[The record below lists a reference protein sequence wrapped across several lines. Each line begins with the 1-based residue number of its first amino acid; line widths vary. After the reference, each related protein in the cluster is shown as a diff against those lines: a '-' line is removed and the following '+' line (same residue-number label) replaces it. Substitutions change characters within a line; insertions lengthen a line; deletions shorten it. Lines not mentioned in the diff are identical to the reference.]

1 MAKIDKLKNGS
12 APGND
17 KIEVVLL
24 KAVKSEIAEPL
35 TMIYTKSFQTND
47 IPADWKDS
55 NITPVFKKVSKSNPS
70 NHRPLAMT
78 PIPCKIMESI
88 IKDDIVAHLEEQNLI
103 RSSQH
108 GFTKNRSCAT
118 NLLEFFEKVCQIF
131 DEGDSVDLI
140 YLDYAKAFDKVPFQR
155 LIVILKA
162 HGING
167 NLLKWIENWISG
179 RRQRVVLNGVF
190 SEWIEVLS
198 GVPQGSILGPILFI
212 IFINDIDCM

>member
-1 MAKIDKLKNGS
+1 
-12 APGND
+12 
-17 KIEVVLL
+17 
-24 KAVKSEIAEPL
+24 
-35 TMIYTKSFQTND
+35 
-47 IPADWKDS
+47 
-55 NITPVFKKVSKSNPS
+55 
-70 NHRPLAMT
+70 MT